1 MNTKR
6 EIVSLHN
13 VIKNYGHGKI
23 ITKALREIN
32 LKILEGDFLA
42 MMGPSGSGKST
53 LLNIIG
59 GLDRTTSGEVNF
71 NGKDFNTL
79 SNKDLS
85 IIRRDHIGF
94 VFQNYNLLPVLTAY
108 ENAEYVLMLQKVP
121 ISQRK
126 EKVMYFFKEMGLD
139 GLEHRFPRELSGGQ
153 QQRVA
158 IARAVVSDPLLV
170 LADEITAN
178 VDSETAQSLLELME
192 TLNKN
197 NKTTFLF
204 STHDPAVIKFAKK
217 VIVLKDGKITNE
229 QILPSVRSGG
239 PGADNVGGMAV
250 LIGMPGKEMT
260 VDPGH
265 FMFHQRQYR
274 GSHGASIPDID
285 FPMYLRL
292 SEEGLFPLDKL
303 VTTSYSLEDAQ
314 TAIDDLEHGKIAGR
328 ALIEF

>member
-1 MNTKR
+1 MNTEKK
-6 EIVSLHN
+6 IVSLRN

-23 ITKALREIN
+23 ITKALRGIN
-32 LKILEGDFLA
+32 LKIFEGDFLA
-42 MMGPSGSGKST
+42 MMGPSGCGKST

-59 GLDRTTSGEVNF
+59 GLDRATSGEVKF
-71 NGKDFNTL
+71 NGKDFNNL

-85 IIRRDHIGF
+85 IIRRNNIGF

-126 EKVMYFFKEMGLD
+126 EKVMHFFKEMGLE

-158 IARAVVSDPLLV
+158 IARAIVSDPLLI

-178 VDSETAQSLLELME
+178 VDSETAQSLLKLMKK
-192 TLNKN
+192 LNEN

-217 VIVLKDGKITNE
+217 TLILKDGKIANE
-229 QILPSVRSGG
+229 QISSE
-239 PGADNVGGMAV
+239 N
-250 LIGMPGKEMT
+250 IKKYT
-260 VDPGH
+260 
-265 FMFHQRQYR
+265 QR
-274 GSHGASIPDID
+274 
-285 FPMYLRL
+285 
-292 SEEGLFPLDKL
+292 
-303 VTTSYSLEDAQ
+303 
-314 TAIDDLEHGKIAGR
+314 
-328 ALIEF
+328 

>member
-23 ITKALREIN
+23 ITKALREID
-32 LKILEGDFLA
+32 LKIFEGEFLA

-59 GLDRTTSGEVNF
+59 GLDKATSGEVKF
-71 NGKDFNTL
+71 NGKDFNIL
-79 SNKDLS
+79 SNKALS
-85 IIRRDHIGF
+85 IIRRNHIGF

-108 ENAEYVLMLQKVP
+108 ENAEYVLMLQEIP

-126 EKVMYFFKEMGLD
+126 EKVMHFFQEMGLD

-158 IARAVVSDPLLV
+158 IARAVVTDPLLV

-204 STHDPAVIKFAKK
+204 STHDPAVISFAKK
-217 VIVLKDGKITNE
+217 VIVLKDGKISNE
-229 QILPSVRSGG
+229 QIS
-239 PGADNVGGMAV
+239 
-250 LIGMPGKEMT
+250 
-260 VDPGH
+260 
-265 FMFHQRQYR
+265 
-274 GSHGASIPDID
+274 
-285 FPMYLRL
+285 
-292 SEEGLFPLDKL
+292 SEN
-303 VTTSYSLEDAQ
+303 
-314 TAIDDLEHGKIAGR
+314 
-328 ALIEF
+328 IEKYTKR